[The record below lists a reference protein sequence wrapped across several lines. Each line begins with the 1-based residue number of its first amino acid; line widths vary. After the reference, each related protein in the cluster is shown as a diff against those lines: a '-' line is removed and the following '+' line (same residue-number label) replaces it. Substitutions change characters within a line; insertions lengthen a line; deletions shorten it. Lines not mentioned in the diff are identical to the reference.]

1 MKYSPIIIIAFNR
14 LNVLKNTVM
23 SLLENPESAESD
35 LFVFVDGAREN
46 KEGEKEKVQA
56 VQEYVKTI
64 KGFKSLTYT
73 FSEKNK
79 GLADSVIDAS
89 TEILKMYGR
98 VILVEDDLYC
108 SKSFLCYM
116 NMMLNMYEYDNR
128 IMQISGYSS
137 KLHLH
142 KSYPWEIYLSGRA
155 HSWSWATWK
164 DRWDTVDWE
173 VRDFDQLAK
182 DKKAICAF
190 NTYGSDLFG
199 MLKGWKEKR
208 NNSWY
213 IRFNYSMH
221 KQGRYCICP
230 IKSLVRNDGF
240 GIEAT
245 NCISY
250 DRYKITFDEEHKWEF
265 KIPNRCNDLKTNRL
279 LMKHAVR
286 YWSIPYR
293 IFGKIMTIL
302 TRFFNTKS

>member
-1 MKYSPIIIIAFNR
+1 MIYSPIIIVAFNR
-14 LNVLKNTVM
+14 LDVLKNTVS
-23 SLLENPESAESD
+23 SLLQNPESAESD
-35 LFVFVDGAREN
+35 LFVFVDGAREH
-46 KEGEKEKVQA
+46 KKGEDEKVQA
-56 VQEYVKTI
+56 VQDYVQTI
-64 KGFKSLTYT
+64 AGFKSLVYT
-73 FSEKNK
+73 FSDKNK
-79 GLADSVIDAS
+79 GLANSIIGAV
-89 TEILKMYGR
+89 TEVLNNYDRAI
-98 VILVEDDLYC
+98 VVEDDLYC

-116 NMMLNMYEYDNR
+116 NMMLDMFKDDKR
-128 IMQISGYSS
+128 VMQISGYSS
-137 KLHLH
+137 KLSLR
-142 KSYPWEIYLSGRA
+142 KSYPWDIYISGRA

-173 VRDFDQLAK
+173 VKDFAQLSN
-182 DKKAICAF
+182 DKKAIKAF

-245 NCISY
+245 NCSSY
-250 DRYKITFDEEHKWEF
+250 DRYKISFDEEHIGDF
-265 KIPNRCNDLKTNRL
+265 KRPDKCNDMEPDKS

-293 IFGKIMTIL
+293 IYGKIMTL
-302 TRFFNTKS
+302 LKK